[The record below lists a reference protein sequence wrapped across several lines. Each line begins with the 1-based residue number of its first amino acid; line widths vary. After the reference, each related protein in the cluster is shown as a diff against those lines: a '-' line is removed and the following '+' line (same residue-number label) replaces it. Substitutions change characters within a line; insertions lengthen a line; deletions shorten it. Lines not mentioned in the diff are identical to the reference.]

1 MAEVAPTDSSGT
13 ARRPPGGVDVARL
26 ASVSQKTVSR
36 VMNNEPHVS
45 PAVRS
50 RVLDAAHQ
58 LGYRRNTAARALNLG
73 RFQRI
78 GVVSLG
84 SSLYGPAT
92 LLAELERAVRDTA
105 YSLSVVSTVEGQPH
119 AIADAIDSLLSQG
132 VDGVV
137 LSEPIDEGQTV
148 RLDVPVVS
156 FGELVGLDGPSVDV
170 TGLDGAAA
178 SRVATEH
185 LLSLGHRTV
194 WHVSGRQGFGPARDR
209 ASGWLQALAAGG
221 APEPPVLDGDWTPAS
236 GYAAGVA
243 LARTAGVTAVFAAN
257 DEMAI
262 GVIRALNDAGLA
274 VPERVSVV
282 GFDDIPVAAYVSP
295 PLTTIRQDFAVMA
308 ARALALLIE
317 RIDGRGE
324 PPEHD
329 DLPIELVVRKSTAS
343 PPNDHR
349 PDDPTRRPM

>member
-1 MAEVAPTDSSGT
+1 MAEVAPTDSSG
-13 ARRPPGGVDVARL
+13 AVRRPPGSVDVARL

-50 RVLDAAHQ
+50 RVLDAARQ

-73 RFQRI
+73 RFHRL

-84 SSLYGPAT
+84 GALYGPAT
-92 LLAELERAVRDTA
+92 LLVELERAVRDTA
-105 YSLSVVSTVEGQPH
+105 YSLSVVSTVAGQPG
-119 AIADAIDSLLSQG
+119 AITDAVESLLGQG
-132 VDGVV
+132 VDGIV
-137 LSEPIDEGQTV
+137 LAEPIDEGQAV

-156 FGELVGLDGPSVDV
+156 FGELAGLDGPWVDV

-185 LLSLGHRTV
+185 LLRLGHRTV
-194 WHVSGRQGFGPARDR
+194 WHVGGPQSFGPARDR
-209 ASGWLQALAAGG
+209 ASGWRLALAAAG
-221 APEPPVLDGDWTPAS
+221 AAEPPMLDGDWTPAS

-243 LARTAGVTAVFAAN
+243 LARTAGVTAVFVAN

-262 GVIRALNDAGLA
+262 GVIRALNEADLA
-274 VPERVSVV
+274 VPQRVSVV

-295 PLTTIRQDFAVMA
+295 PLTTIRQDFVAMA

-329 DLPIELVVRKSTAS
+329 DLPIELVVRRSTAP
-343 PPNDHR
+343 PPNDHQ
-349 PDDPTRRPM
+349 PDDPTRRAM